1 MEKNKAYKAFDPEKV
16 ERGEDGLWKVGDGD
30 VRTLYDGRYCAV
42 SGFFFA
48 IVEGKY
54 SVLANLRGSGTP
66 DYQDCWCCPCGFLER
81 GEDAK
86 GGIIRETKEECMID
100 IPRDKIREVHTETD
114 PEICNNG
121 NVTIRH
127 TGFLGKQ
134 NQIFLDTPL
143 DEWDAGLGGEKN
155 EVADIRWIPVD
166 DIGKY
171 RWAFNHLQTIR
182 QYAPPLWLRKIIEI
196 YFSLF

>member
-1 MEKNKAYKAFDPEKV
+1 MCCLRILLCYS
-16 ERGEDGLWKVGDGD
+16 R
-30 VRTLYDGRYCAV
+30 
-42 SGFFFA
+42 
-48 IVEGKY
+48 GKY

-134 NQIFLDTPL
+134 NQVFLDTPL

-166 DIGKY
+166 DMGSIDGLLIICKQSDNMLLLY
-171 RWAFNHLQTIR
+171 GLG
-182 QYAPPLWLRKIIEI
+182 KIIEI
-196 YFSLF
+196 CSGLF